1 MYLVIIRYR
10 YRCCYIVILPPPAM
24 EREAFLSSPP
34 RFITH
39 INILN
44 LNITPPPL
52 LLLFFFFFF
61 LSSSSFFFFFFL
73 FFFFFFFFLS
83 SSSFLLP
90 FLFLLC
96 KQANEFLLIY
106 TVMKI
111 QAVENTWKI
120 LTVYLTVMCPLHQ
133 TIYQTDSTK
142 GFWLTAERTFL
153 CLNPPPPCF
162 NNG

>member
-61 LSSSSFFFFFFL
+61 LSSSSF
-73 FFFFFFFFLS
+73 
-83 SSSFLLP
+83 LLP

-120 LTVYLTVMCPLHQ
+120 LTVYLTVICPLHQ
-133 TIYQTDSTK
+133 TIYQSDSTK
-142 GFWLTAERTFL
+142 GFWLTAERTFP

>member
-1 MYLVIIRYR
+1 MLLH
-10 YRCCYIVILPPPAM
+10 C
-24 EREAFLSSPP
+24 
-34 RFITH
+34 
-39 INILN
+39 
-44 LNITPPPL
+44 NITAARDGERGLPQFTAPVHHPYKYFKSEYNPSSSPPPL
-52 LLLFFFFFF
+52 LLLL
-61 LSSSSFFFFFFL
+61 LSFVFFFFFL

-111 QAVENTWKI
+111 QAVENMWKI
-120 LTVYLTVMCPLHQ
+120 LTVYLTVICPLHQ
-133 TIYQTDSTK
+133 TIYQSDSTK
-142 GFWLTAERTFL
+142 GFWLTAERTFP